1 MRARLTSML
10 LTQMPIL
17 CFAQVACPSA
27 PQQISRDA
35 SVAVTAAVGRLGPV
49 KAGEFSTNVSTTTRD
64 LVTSL
69 QKADVVYLEQMMF
82 AAFCSSVRDDES
94 LKKSERSRALAE
106 YAREVRR
113 SISARNLEPV
123 KPRAIDPNKPSPIP
137 LPEAK
142 KSKSLQFSV
151 LLDVLGLPSGS
162 NLGWNTDYEV
172 FERLFPPSDR
182 AISKVEL
189 IGLDRRAQLGGA
201 PTRTMLYFQNRKL
214 IKASLVSSA
223 QYYEYKTWVLREPP
237 VPEKTGSGG
246 DVQLG
251 RQICSQDF
259 ARQVESK
266 LSAKFS
272 RTKNTEQN
280 STHDKAYKRDG
291 YECNKYGCALDA
303 RVTTITSAYTHD
315 EAANVAFEAELWKGV
330 ATYKLPGTA
339 RDGGE
344 FNDWICNVSVTFTPK
359 VGGGI

>member
-1 MRARLTSML
+1 MNSW
-10 LTQMPIL
+10 
-17 CFAQVACPSA
+17 
-27 PQQISRDA
+27 
-35 SVAVTAAVGRLGPV
+35 
-49 KAGEFSTNVSTTTRD
+49 
-64 LVTSL
+64 
-69 QKADVVYLEQMMF
+69 
-82 AAFCSSVRDDES
+82 
-94 LKKSERSRALAE
+94 
-106 YAREVRR
+106 
-113 SISARNLEPV
+113 
-123 KPRAIDPNKPSPIP
+123 
-137 LPEAK
+137 PEAVWPPTVNM
-142 KSKSLQFSV
+142 SPRHRPRLVSGRIFRTWQ
-151 LLDVLGLPSGS
+151 GLPSGS
-162 NLGWNTDYEV
+162 NIGWNTDYEV

-359 VGGGI
+359 AGGGI